1 MEKDK
6 FLFVVS
12 GAAGTG
18 KDSVVKALREAHPEI
33 EKTVSGKALEH
44 VIEKADPGIDL
55 AYSAPVQ
62 FQTKRNV
69 CLLGLSHIICC
80 SAHTN
85 SRSFPT
91 LQLLLYYGFH
101 EKGITFV
108 QNFPQTGHGLN
119 WRVP

>member
-1 MEKDK
+1 MTIHDQI
-6 FLFVVS
+6 
-12 GAAGTG
+12 
-18 KDSVVKALREAHPEI
+18 ALRLDRQI

-62 FQTKRNV
+62 FQTERDV